1 MPQLP
6 DDKLG
11 WIEPVFYGNVNGEP
25 LGVFTDEQMAKI
37 QAGYGC
43 PRCWQ
48 EFKIIFTK
56 CPVCELDLQKHGFA
70 DSVRPMPEEWKPG
83 PDDDRVMKPLRRAK
97 T

>member
-1 MPQLP
+1 MP

-56 CPVCELDLQKHGFA
+56 CPVCELDLQ
-70 DSVRPMPEEWKPG
+70 DEWKPG